1 MNPTS
6 SWSQS
11 GILIFID
18 TIPNDQ
24 INIVRV
30 IFYKCSHSAGHTFI
44 NLLNTW
50 INWLELH
57 KHINELKYTL
67 MVIKSSMNLEKVLFS
82 IFMLTVSLD

>member
-24 INIVRV
+24 INILRV

-44 NLLNTW
+44 NMLNT
-50 INWLELH
+50 
-57 KHINELKYTL
+57 
-67 MVIKSSMNLEKVLFS
+67 
-82 IFMLTVSLD
+82 